1 MLFEFLHCDTSWESH
16 INPVFFILCYAQDV
30 NDLLTAIDHVIDKGL
45 ADNPLDW
52 SAGALIMKFVY
63 FYFPSFFF
71 FLFFGN
77 LIYLSIFPPISLV
90 PSKFY
95 LF

>member
-52 SAGALIMKFVY
+52 SGALIMKFVY

-71 FLFFGN
+71 FPFFW
-77 LIYLSIFPPISLV
+77 
-90 PSKFY
+90 
-95 LF
+95 